1 MKCSHPLRLY
11 IAVIC
16 FGVVLSW
23 WTCEASAQ
31 TDTYARAVASFK
43 AKEYRKAADL
53 FTQVEA
59 ESAGTTDAML
69 YKGKCFANL
78 GDFAEAEVTLRAY
91 LERRPESPD
100 ALAYLGFVLH
110 RENKPQESLE
120 FYSRAARIEAP
131 HADDLK
137 IVALDYVLLNDLQDA
152 VKWLEKC
159 TGMEAT
165 NADCWYY
172 LGRAYFTDGRFREA
186 KPSFQKA
193 LDLRPHDPKAEDYL
207 GLILESEN
215 QREAAIQAYENA
227 ISWQGETGHVS
238 EHPYLHLAML
248 FDRQGNSE
256 QSIAPLLEGTKINPQ
271 SALLYSELGQVY
283 MHLGRFKE
291 ASEQLEKA
299 LSLDPRNAGGHFQ
312 LGKAYRQL
320 GKMEQANAEF
330 AKAQQ
335 LFGTGQGPTN

>member
-1 MKCSHPLRLY
+1 MKWIDPSRLY
-11 IAVIC
+11 LAAIF

-23 WTCEASAQ
+23 WSCEASAQ
-31 TDTYARAVASFK
+31 TDTYTRAVASFK
-43 AKEYRKAADL
+43 TKDYRKAADL
-53 FTQVEA
+53 FTEVEA

-69 YKGKCFANL
+69 YKGKCLANL
-78 GDFAEAEVTLRAY
+78 GDFAEAEATLRAY
-91 LERRPESPD
+91 LERHPESPD
-100 ALAYLGFVLH
+100 ALAFLGFVLH

-120 FYSRAARIEAP
+120 FYNRAAKIEAP

-159 TGMEAT
+159 KAMEES

-186 KPSFQKA
+186 KPSFQMA
-193 LDLRPHDPKAEDYL
+193 LELRPRDAKAEDYL

-227 ISWQGETGHVS
+227 ISWQRESEHVS

-248 FDRQGNSE
+248 FDRQGSSE
-256 QSIAPLLEGTKINPQ
+256 QSIGPLLEGIKINAQ
-271 SALLYSELGQVY
+271 SALLYSELGLVY
-283 MHLGRFKE
+283 MHLGRYKE

-299 LSLDPRNAGGHFQ
+299 LLLDPRNASGHFQ

-330 AKAQQ
+330 AKAQE